1 MKSHELLREV
11 FATSNPKQIA
21 EDLGLSL
28 SMIYKWSEASGE
40 GLSGTTN
47 PLDRVATLIRSTGRA
62 DLAQWVCE
70 QAGGFYVRNS
80 TEKTASPALLEATHA
95 LVQEVAEVLSVVSSA
110 AIDNRINEIESK
122 AIRRRWEKLKSLTE
136 GFVRACEK
144 GDFHAIE
151 KQAEEIQ
158 GAAKAG
164 RVS

>member
-47 PLDRVATLIRSTGRA
+47 PLDRVATLIRSTGRT

-70 QAGGFYVRNS
+70 QAGGFFVRNS
-80 TEKTASPALLEATHA
+80 VETTASPALLEATHA
-95 LVQEVAEVLSVVSSA
+95 MVQEVAEVLSVVSSA
-110 AIDNRINEIESK
+110 AIDNRINDGEAK

-136 GFVRACEK
+136 GFVRACEN
-144 GDFHAIE
+144 GDLQAIE

-158 GAAKAG
+158 GAKSG
-164 RVS
+164 RAS

>member
-11 FATSNPKQIA
+11 FQASNPKQIA

-28 SMIYKWSEASGE
+28 SMIYKWAEPAGE

-47 PLDRVATLIRSTGRA
+47 PLDRVASLIRSTRHSA
-62 DLAQWVCE
+62 IAQWVCE
-70 QAGGFYVRNS
+70 QAGGFFVRNP
-80 TEKTASPALLEATHA
+80 TEHTAPRPLLEATHS

-110 AIDNRINEIESK
+110 AIDNRISESEAK

-136 GFVRACEK
+136 GFVKACEN

-151 KQAEEIQ
+151 EQAQ
-158 GAAKAG
+158 ALQRKPA
-164 RVS
+164 